1 MEPSA
6 ERRIAW
12 GHLALVT
19 ALTAAAVAY
28 LIDAR
33 RVSLHAHNL
42 LFLQPTAI
50 LVLVL
55 WAIIA
60 LACLRGDRSG
70 EAPAQTWPERLKV
83 LALVGS
89 FGLFILGLERIGY
102 DLAAWA
108 FVTVALAIGGERRP
122 LVLALFPPVFV
133 AAVIL
138 AFKAMIPYP
147 LVTAI
152 L

>member
-19 ALTAAAVAY
+19 ALAAAAVAY

-33 RVSLHAHNL
+33 GVSLHPHNL

-70 EAPAQTWPERLKV
+70 EAPAQTWPERAKV

-102 DLAAWA
+102 DIAAWA
-108 FVTVALAIGGERRP
+108 FVTAALAIGGERRP
-122 LVLALFPPVFV
+122 LMLALFPSLFV

>member
-1 MEPSA
+1 MEPLA
-6 ERRIAW
+6 GRRIAW

-19 ALTAAAVAY
+19 ALAAAAVAY

-33 RVSLHAHNL
+33 RVSLHPHNL

-60 LACLRGDRSG
+60 IACLRGDRTG

-83 LALVGS
+83 LALVGA
-89 FGLFILGLERIGY
+89 FGLFILGVERIGY
-102 DLAAWA
+102 DIAAWA
-108 FVTVALAIGGERRP
+108 FVTVAIAIGGERRP
-122 LVLALFPPVFV
+122 LMLALFPAVF
-133 AAVIL
+133 AAVVIV

>member
-1 MEPSA
+1 MHP
-6 ERRIAW
+6 
-12 GHLALVT
+12 
-19 ALTAAAVAY
+19 
-28 LIDAR
+28 
-33 RVSLHAHNL
+33 HNL
-42 LFLQPTAI
+42 LFLQPTAV
-50 LVLVL
+50 LVVVL

-83 LALVGS
+83 LALVGT

-102 DLAAWA
+102 DIAAWA

-122 LVLALFPPVFV
+122 LMLALFPPVFV
-133 AAVIL
+133 AAVIV

>member
-6 ERRIAW
+6 ERRTAW

-19 ALTAAAVAY
+19 ALASAAVAY

-33 RVSLHAHNL
+33 RVSLHPHNL

-60 LACLRGDRSG
+60 AACLRGDRSG

-102 DLAAWA
+102 DIAAWA

-122 LVLALFPPVFV
+122 LMLALFPAVFV
-133 AAVIL
+133 AAVIV